1 MSIIG
6 KEFKDIKDNFK
17 QLDFKVSYIFLSI
30 AVITFISIAFA
41 STTFYYN
48 NIGTDRFDSRVY
60 WFCMDGAL
68 MFILPILSIKLVFKQ
83 KLSDYGLQLGDWKY
97 GLTTTAIFFVF
108 MIAAVWIVSGS
119 ESFANTYPQGGS
131 KVKDNLGI
139 FLFYEL
145 CVAFYMLGWEF
156 FWRGYMLFGLFPKFG
171 WYSIFIQM
179 IPFFIL
185 HKGKPELEL
194 FGSILAGL
202 ILGVQAIRARSF
214 IYAWIIHALVMVCVD
229 GISVL
234 RAKSGIYGINITDFF
249 KVITSIFR

>member
-6 KEFKDIKDNFK
+6 KEFKDIRDNLK
-17 QLDFKVSYIFLSI
+17 QLDFKVVYIFLSI
-30 AVITFISIAFA
+30 AVITFLSIAFA
-41 STTFYYN
+41 STNFYYQ
-48 NIGTDRFDSRVY
+48 NIGSDRFDSRIY

-83 KLSDYGLQLGDWKY
+83 KLSDYGVQLGNWRY

-108 MIAAVWIVSGS
+108 MIITVWIVSGS
-119 ESFANTYPQGGS
+119 ESFANTYPQGGPR
-131 KVKDNLGI
+131 VKDNLTT
-139 FLFYEL
+139 FLLYEM

-202 ILGVQAIRARSF
+202 ILGIQAIRARSF
-214 IYAWIIHALVMVCVD
+214 IYAWLIHALVMVSVD

-234 RAKSGIYGINITDFF
+234 RAKSGIYGINISDFF

>member
-1 MSIIG
+1 MSAIG
-6 KEFKDIKDNFK
+6 KEFKEIRDNFK
-17 QLDFKVSYIFLSI
+17 SLDFKTSYVFLSI
-30 AVITFISIAFA
+30 ALITFISIVFA
-41 STTFYYN
+41 STNFYYQ
-48 NIGTDRFDSRVY
+48 NIGADRFDSRIY
-60 WFCMDGAL
+60 WFCMDGGL
-68 MFILPILSIKLVFKQ
+68 MFLLPVLSIKLVFKQ
-83 KLSDYGLQLGDWKY
+83 KLSDFGLQLGDWRY
-97 GLTTTAIFFVF
+97 GLITTAIFFVF
-108 MIAAVWIVSGS
+108 MIITVWIVSGS
-119 ESFANTYPQGGS
+119 ESFASTYPQGGP
-131 KVKDNLGI
+131 KVRDNLSI
-139 FLFYEL
+139 FLLYEM

-194 FGSILAGL
+194 FGSILAGI

-214 IYAWIIHALVMVCVD
+214 IYAWIIHALVMISVD

-234 RAKSGIYGINITDFF
+234 RAKSGIYGINISDFF

>member
-6 KEFKDIKDNFK
+6 KEFKDIRENFK
-17 QLDFKVSYIFLSI
+17 QLDFKITYIFLSV

-41 STTFYYN
+41 SSNFYYN
-48 NIGTDRFDSRVY
+48 NIGSDRFDSRVY

-68 MFILPILSIKLVFKQ
+68 MFILPILSIKFVFKQ
-83 KLSDYGLQLGDWKY
+83 KLSDFGVQLGNWRYGLV
-97 GLTTTAIFFVF
+97 TTGIFLAV
-108 MIAAVWIVSGS
+108 MIIAVWIVSGS
-119 ESFANTYPQGGS
+119 ESFASTYPQGGV
-131 KVKDNLGI
+131 KVKESLTI
-139 FLFYEL
+139 FFLYEL
-145 CVAFYMLGWEF
+145 CIVFYMLGWEF
-156 FWRGYMLFGLFPKFG
+156 FWRGYMLFGLLPKFG

-194 FGSILAGL
+194 FGSILAGI

-214 IYAWIIHALVMVCVD
+214 IYAWIIHAAVMVCVD

-249 KVITSIFR
+249 KVISSIFR